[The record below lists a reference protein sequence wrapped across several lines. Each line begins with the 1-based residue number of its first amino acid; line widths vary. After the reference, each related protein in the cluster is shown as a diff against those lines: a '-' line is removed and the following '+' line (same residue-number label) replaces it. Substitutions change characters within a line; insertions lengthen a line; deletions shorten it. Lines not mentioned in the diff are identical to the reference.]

1 MLSDLKRQHEGDGT
15 IHAWDKSF
23 YERRH
28 MEATNTQQLGRVS
41 CPGSVASSVAYGCT
55 CLGAHK
61 IVLCGNIGLVNVNHR
76 A

>member
-41 CPGSVASSVAYGCT
+41 SSGSVASSVAYGCT
-55 CLGAHK
+55 CRGAHK
-61 IVLCGNIGLVNVNHR
+61 VVPRGNLGLVNVNHR